1 MTAKQASP
9 RRPRKRRQPEPVTL
23 SAAEV
28 FVPLS
33 RALDLTEGHPFGH
46 AMRACMIGM
55 RLGQEAPLDDEQRAA
70 LYYALLLKDAG
81 GSSNSARTSALFGS
95 DDHRVK
101 PRMKFVEWTDRK
113 DMAVET
119 WRNTAMRGSFRSK
132 VSHLVG
138 MVREENVMRS
148 LVSTRSERGA
158 EIASRLG
165 FSQATVDGIRALD
178 ERWNGN
184 GYPKGQRGDSIPL
197 FARIASIA
205 QTVDIF
211 VTQHGREETENVLRA
226 RRGEWFDPSLADAA
240 IELLRDDEFREA
252 MQGDDLDARV
262 IALEPVTHSRRIDDD
277 GLDRIALAF
286 ADIVDAKSPYTH
298 RHSTG
303 VAEYTRAI
311 GKQLGFD
318 EQTLR
323 NAFRAGLLHD
333 IGNLG
338 VSSRILEKTGSL
350 NKAERAEIANHP
362 VHTWEIL
369 RQVPAFSG
377 FAMQAATHHEK
388 LDGSGYPW
396 GRTADDLDALAR
408 ALVVADVFEAALANR
423 AYRAGVSIPE
433 AMQILNAQ
441 RGLWLDPD
449 AVDALAAT
457 LEQQSG
463 DL

>member
-1 MTAKQASP
+1 MTSKQATP
-9 RRPRKRRQPEPVTL
+9 RRPRKRRQPEPVTR

-55 RLGQEAPLDDEQRAA
+55 RLGQEVTLDDEQCSA
-70 LYYALLLKDAG
+70 LYYTLLLKDAG

-113 DMAVET
+113 GMAVET

-148 LVSTRSERGA
+148 LLSTRSERGA
-158 EIASRLG
+158 EIATRLG
-165 FSQATVDGIRALD
+165 FSEATAEGIRALD

-184 GYPKGQRGDSIPL
+184 GYPKGKRGDAIPL
-197 FARIASIA
+197 FARIASVA

-211 VTQHGREETENVLRA
+211 VTQHGTQEAESVLRS
-226 RRGEWFDPSLADAA
+226 RRGEWFDPLLADAA
-240 IELLRDDEFREA
+240 LELLRDDAWRESL
-252 MQGDDLDARV
+252 QRDDLDARV
-262 IALEPVTHSRRIDDD
+262 IALEPATHSRRIDED
-277 GLDRIALAF
+277 GLDLIALTF

-303 VAEYTRAI
+303 VAEYARAI

-318 EQTLR
+318 GTALR
-323 NAFRAGLLHD
+323 TAFRAGLLHD

-369 RQVPAFSG
+369 RRVPAFSD

-396 GRTADDLDALAR
+396 GRTADDLDALSR
-408 ALVVADVFEAALANR
+408 VLVVADVFEAALANR
-423 AYRAGVSIPE
+423 AYRAGVSVSE
-433 AMQILNAQ
+433 ALQILNAQ

-449 AVDALAAT
+449 AVDALVAT